1 MRRWIGGVLLAV
13 LAAGLVGCGASGPR
27 FSEMAGS
34 MPSLGENEGRIY
46 FYRNS
51 IMGAA
56 LQPDVQVNG
65 QVVGQSRPNSFFYI
79 DRPAGT
85 YRASARTEAEATID
99 VVLRPKQTA
108 YVLMSMNFGIAV
120 GRPAFERVSEA
131 EGRKELQ
138 SLAYDDSLPAARSV
152 KAAAPQSKPAVATM
166 PATPAAPAVPVSSA
180 AVATAVAA
188 PPVVSPQAIAAIA
201 TPAPSSAPAPSPSS
215 PSQPRVTVTTSAT
228 EAAPFAKTPLTD
240 LRLLLPANR

>member
-13 LAAGLVGCGASGPR
+13 LAAGLFGCSASGPR

-51 IMGAA
+51 IVGMAV
-56 LQPDVQVNG
+56 QPDVSVNG
-65 QVVGQSRPNSFFYI
+65 QVVGTSRPSSFFYI

-85 YRASARTEAEATID
+85 YRASARTEAEGTID

-108 YVLMSMNFGIAV
+108 YVSMSISMGLLV
-120 GRPAFERVSEA
+120 GHPNFERVSEA

-138 SLAYDDSLPAARSV
+138 SLAFDDVFASVRTV
-152 KAAAPQSKPAVATM
+152 KASADAPPAGAAAVST
-166 PATPAAPAVPVSSA
+166 APAVVSKPVAPAA
-180 AVATAVAA
+180 AVATTPLVPAQPPTATAAAA
-188 PPVVSPQAIAAIA
+188 PTPSARATASAAPEA
-201 TPAPSSAPAPSPSS
+201 T
-215 PSQPRVTVTTSAT
+215 
-228 EAAPFAKTPLTD
+228 PFAKTSLND
-240 LRLLLPANR
+240 LRLLLQANR

>member
-1 MRRWIGGVLLAV
+1 LLAV
-13 LAAGLVGCGASGPR
+13 LAAGLFGCAASGPR

-56 LQPDVQVNG
+56 LQPEVTVNG
-65 QVVGQSRPNSFFYI
+65 QVVGKSRPNSFFYI

-120 GRPAFERVSEA
+120 GRPGFERVSEA
-131 EGRKELQ
+131 EGRQELQ
-138 SLAYDDSLPAARSV
+138 SLAYDDSLPAARTAKV
-152 KAAAPQSKPAVATM
+152 AVPDARPAATAAPSPV
-166 PATPAAPAVPVSSA
+166 VPA
-180 AVATAVAA
+180 AVATAVVAQPAVAA
-188 PPVVSPQAIAAIA
+188 RPIEAI
-201 TPAPSSAPAPSPSS
+201 PAPAAAVPPPSPAPRVAATAPSE
-215 PSQPRVTVTTSAT
+215 T
-228 EAAPFAKTPLTD
+228 APFARTPLND
-240 LRLLLPANR
+240 LRLLLQANR

>member
-1 MRRWIGGVLLAV
+1 MRRWIGGGLLAV
-13 LAAGLVGCGASGPR
+13 LAAGLFGCAASGPR

-56 LQPDVQVNG
+56 LQPEVTVNG
-65 QVVGQSRPNSFFYI
+65 QVVGKSRPNSFFYI

-120 GRPAFERVSEA
+120 GRPGFERVSEA
-131 EGRKELQ
+131 EGRQELQ
-138 SLAYDDSLPAARSV
+138 SLAYDDSLPAARTA
-152 KAAAPQSKPAVATM
+152 KAAVPDARPTA
-166 PATPAAPAVPVSSA
+166 PAAPS
-180 AVATAVAA
+180 
-188 PPVVSPQAIAAIA
+188 PVVPAAIA
-201 TPAPSSAPAPSPSS
+201 TAVVAQPAVAARPIEAIPAPAAAAAAAPTPPPLTAPRVAATAPSE
-215 PSQPRVTVTTSAT
+215 T
-228 EAAPFAKTPLTD
+228 APFARTPLND

>member
-13 LAAGLVGCGASGPR
+13 LAAGLFGCSASGPR

-51 IMGAA
+51 IVGMAV
-56 LQPDVQVNG
+56 QPDVSVNG
-65 QVVGQSRPNSFFYI
+65 QVVGTSRPSSFFYI

-85 YRASARTEAEATID
+85 YRASARTEAESTID

-108 YVLMSMNFGIAV
+108 YVSMSISMGLLV
-120 GRPAFERVSEA
+120 GHPNFERVSEA

-138 SLAYDDSLPAARSV
+138 SLAFDDAFASVRIVKASAAAQPAGAAAVSTAPAV
-152 KAAAPQSKPAVATM
+152 VSKPVAPATAEAPTPLVPAQPPTATAAAAPTPSARAT
-166 PATPAAPAVPVSSA
+166 ASA
-180 AVATAVAA
+180 ALEAT
-188 PPVVSPQAIAAIA
+188 
-201 TPAPSSAPAPSPSS
+201 
-215 PSQPRVTVTTSAT
+215 
-228 EAAPFAKTPLTD
+228 PFAKTSLND
-240 LRLLLPANR
+240 LRLLLQANR